1 MLNRAHM
8 NHFERVLFFN
18 FVFAPP
24 LLLILRS
31 TDRDSHVFAVTI
43 YFCWFVLGLFVIQH
57 SCFALLV
64 WNFTAAL
71 TPRAHAVFRGEI
83 EKKQIQKSLS
93 PFLLRILLSL
103 KVGRGLRESLSVES
117 QLEDSKLGVEIQKF
131 AVAIEK
137 QQKFD
142 HEDPRLRQMYD
153 LFALLDREP
162 AKIVTRI
169 EVFRKKIEC
178 EDHFRAKVAQILSQ
192 PRAQASI
199 VGLLYVSLILFL
211 HFNFQISDWL
221 TYFYLSLPPFILGQA
236 FLFRM
241 GRNYRWKV

>member
-1 MLNRAHM
+1 M
-8 NHFERVLFFN
+8 
-18 FVFAPP
+18 
-24 LLLILRS
+24 IK
-31 TDRDSHVFAVTI
+31 
-43 YFCWFVLGLFVIQH
+43 Q
-57 SCFALLV
+57 SCFAFLL
-64 WNFTAAL
+64 WSFAAVL
-71 TPRAHAVFRGEI
+71 APRAHAIFRGEI
-83 EKKQIQKSLS
+83 EKKEIRKRLS
-93 PFLLRILLSL
+93 PFLLRVLLSL

-117 QLEDSKLGVEIQKF
+117 QLEDSKLGAEIQKF

-142 HEDPRLRQMYD
+142 HQDPRLRQMYD

-199 VGLLYVSLILFL
+199 VGLLYVCLILFL
-211 HFNFQISDWL
+211 HFNFKISDWL
-221 TYFYLSLPPFILGQA
+221 TYFYLSLPLFILGQT

>member
-1 MLNRAHM
+1 MLCCAHM
-8 NHFERVLFFN
+8 NHFERVFFFN

-31 TDRDSHVFAVTI
+31 TDRKSHALAVTI
-43 YFCWFVLGLFVIQH
+43 YFCWFVLGLLVIKQ
-57 SCFALLV
+57 SCLALIAWTFAATLAPCA
-64 WNFTAAL
+64 FS
-71 TPRAHAVFRGEI
+71 VFRGEI
-83 EKKQIQKSLS
+83 ERKEIRKRLS

-131 AVAIEK
+131 TAAIEK

-142 HEDPRLRQMYD
+142 HQDPRLRQMYD

-178 EDHFRAKVAQILSQ
+178 EDLFRAKVAQILSQ

-199 VGLLYVSLILFL
+199 VGLLYVCLILFL

-221 TYFYLSLPPFILGQA
+221 TYFYLSLPPFILGQI